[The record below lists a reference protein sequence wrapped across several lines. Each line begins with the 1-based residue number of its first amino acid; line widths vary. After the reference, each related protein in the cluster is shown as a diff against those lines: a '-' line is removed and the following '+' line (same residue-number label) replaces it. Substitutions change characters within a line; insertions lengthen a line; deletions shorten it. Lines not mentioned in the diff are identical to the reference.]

1 MDAIGRGRGRGM
13 TMPAWMQN
21 THDPS
26 GLPPPPPMQAPGSI
40 SQREDEINQIATQ
53 AMLEQQEAEMR
64 ATLAQQR

>member
-1 MDAIGRGRGRGM
+1 
-13 TMPAWMQN
+13 
-21 THDPS
+21 
-26 GLPPPPPMQAPGSI
+26 MQAPGSI